1 MNEQV
6 KKIHEKSL
14 VMDGLAGYGFPYMDI
29 LAGGINV
36 VHVTLDTSY
45 GMQSLMADVHRYY
58 ALTEM
63 ASDHV
68 KFVQQAED
76 MLTAKKESKLA
87 WIPTEADVSNKILSK
102 VIILGHPAWEE
113 VSQLQNL

>member
-1 MNEQV
+1 MNERV

-36 VHVTLDTSY
+36 VHVTLDTHY
-45 GMQSLMADVHRYY
+45 GMQSLLADAHRYY
-58 ALTEM
+58 ALMEM
-63 ASDHV
+63 APDHV
-68 KFVQQAED
+68 TFVQQAED